1 MKLPKNEFD
10 EYNFVL
16 KYVGNRYLSIIAIT
30 HKLHSEWHRHFDS
43 TVEPVYLE
51 NQSGAKIPFHRNK
64 GVLMN
69 LTPTNITVALT
80 PRAHKMAV
88 RKLSQRAGP
97 PLTPDVPLRHA
108 ERELT
113 VVQAVRDHYQG
124 DLEATIFRC
133 DKTEFLA
140 AYQDGTFRATIEGGE
155 VAEFVKDE
163 HSVFWSTVAN
173 GRLILCSER
182 VAAVLMG
189 DMTMDQYLMDRHRDP
204 SPCDNCGK
212 PGGKRICGACKVA
225 HYCSREC
232 QVADRIQHKIFCN
245 AYKYKKK

>member
-1 MKLPKNEFD
+1 
-10 EYNFVL
+10 
-16 KYVGNRYLSIIAIT
+16 
-30 HKLHSEWHRHFDS
+30 
-43 TVEPVYLE
+43 
-51 NQSGAKIPFHRNK
+51 
-64 GVLMN
+64 
-69 LTPTNITVALT
+69 
-80 PRAHKMAV
+80 MAV

-124 DLEATIFRC
+124 DLEAIIFRC

-140 AYQDGTFRATIEGGE
+140 AYQEGTFRATVGGE

-163 HSVFWSTVAN
+163 HSVFWATGSN

-189 DMTMDQYLMDRHRDP
+189 DMTMDQYLLSLIH
-204 SPCDNCGK
+204 
-212 PGGKRICGACKVA
+212 I
-225 HYCSREC
+225 
-232 QVADRIQHKIFCN
+232 
-245 AYKYKKK
+245 

>member
-1 MKLPKNEFD
+1 MRLPKNEFQ

-16 KYVGNRYLSIIAIT
+16 KYVGDRYLSLVAINY
-30 HKLHSEWHRHFDS
+30 KLHREWHTHFDQ

-88 RKLSQRAGP
+88 QKLSQRAGP
-97 PLTPDVPLRHA
+97 PMSPSVPLRHA

-113 VVQAVRDHYQG
+113 VIRAVRDQYPEDQ
-124 DLEATIFRC
+124 EATIFRC

-140 AYQDGTFRATIEGGE
+140 AYQDGTFRATVEGGE
-155 VAEFVKDE
+155 VAEFIKDE
-163 HSVFWSTVAN
+163 HGVFWATLEK
-173 GRLILCSER
+173 GTKLILCSER
-182 VAAVLMG
+182 VASVMMG
-189 DMTMDQYLMDRHRDP
+189 DMSAEQYLKDRHRDP
-204 SPCDNCGK
+204 SPCDCCGK
-212 PGGKRICGACKVA
+212 PGAKQICGACKVA
-225 HYCSREC
+225 HYCGRTC
-232 QVADRIQHKIFCN
+232 QVADRVQHKSFCD
-245 AYKYKKK
+245 AYK